1 MPKKKISKEKSIRR
15 TKRLTELAICA
26 VLLVGGGICVK
37 GMVDRSN
44 TVSTNSYKD
53 KAEVEVTDPT
63 EATTE
68 EFDPNKIIYTSKAVK
83 TKDKFAGNLILVN
96 NDHQYFT
103 NGNEDLVSIY
113 DANVERGLE
122 ECFSTVDNT
131 YSIRR
136 DTYGPMADMIKAFY
150 DQYHLNTLVIY
161 GSYRTTAFQ
170 QQLYDADL
178 AETGSEESVRVAKP
192 GFSEHETGYAF
203 DFSLY
208 YDDHYADY
216 DGTGDYSWFNGNC
229 WKYGFIL
236 RYPENKTDVTKFQ
249 YEPWHFRY
257 VGVPHAFY
265 MAKNGICLEEYE
277 QLVEQ
282 HPYSGEHLEFTVDG
296 GKHMEVYFVASDDG
310 SEETMVPVP
319 SGYKYEISGNNST
332 GFIVTVYKDE
342 KAEPEAAETQ
352 PASRPE
358 TQAETAPA
366 EETQPQE

>member
-15 TKRLTELAICA
+15 TKHLTELAICA
-26 VLLVGGGICVK
+26 ALLILGAVGVK
-37 GMVDRSN
+37 GVMDRSN

-53 KAEVEVTDPT
+53 KADVEVTEPT
-63 EATTE
+63 EVSTE
-68 EFDPNKIIYTSKAVK
+68 EFDPNKIIYTSKSVK
-83 TKDKFAGNLILVN
+83 TKDKFAGDLILVN
-96 NDHQYFT
+96 EDHQYFT
-103 NGNEDLVSIY
+103 SGNEDLVGIY

-122 ECFSTVDNT
+122 NVFSTVDSSYT
-131 YSIRR
+131 ILRAAYE
-136 DTYGPMADMIKAFY
+136 PMADMIKAFY
-150 DQYHLNTLVIY
+150 DEYHLDTLVIY
-161 GSYRTTAFQ
+161 GSYRSTAFQ
-170 QQLYDADL
+170 QQLYEADL
-178 AETGSEESVRVAKP
+178 AETGESDSTRVAKP
-192 GFSEHETGYAF
+192 GYSEHETGYAF

-236 RYPENKTDVTKFQ
+236 RYPESKSDITKIQ

-277 QLVEQ
+277 ALVEQ

-296 GKHMEVYFVASDDG
+296 GKHIEVYFVPSDDG
-310 SEETMVPVP
+310 AEETTVPVP
-319 SGYKYEISGNNST
+319 TGYKYEISGNNYS

-342 KAEPEAAETQ
+342 KVTAEV
-352 PASRPE
+352 
-358 TQAETAPA
+358 ETAPA
-366 EETQPQE
+366 ETQPDETEAQEETEAEPQE